1 MVIFLD
7 VWLSVFRLDS
17 LSGTRKREL
26 ASKCRALRGSIATI
40 SVAKLFSILLAQK

>member
-7 VWLSVFRLDS
+7 VWVSVFGPDS

-26 ASKCRALRGSIATI
+26 ASECRALRGSITTI
-40 SVAKLFSILLAQK
+40 SVAKFFSFLLAQK